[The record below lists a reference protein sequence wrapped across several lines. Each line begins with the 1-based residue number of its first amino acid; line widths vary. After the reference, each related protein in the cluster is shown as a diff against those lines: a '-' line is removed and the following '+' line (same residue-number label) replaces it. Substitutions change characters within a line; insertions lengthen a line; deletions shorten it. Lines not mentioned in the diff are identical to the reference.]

1 MENKI
6 RFFSACLMLL
16 ITSTA
21 QASSNYGKKVESLG
35 VDEIRNALQGKIES
49 ETSTDDLDA
58 KKPRNKN
65 YGKKVEPLSVDDIKA
80 VLMGDSADN
89 PSK

>member
-1 MENKI
+1 MMKKNQI
-6 RFFSACLMLL
+6 LSACLMLL
-16 ITSTA
+16 ITSSAYAT
-21 QASSNYGKKVESLG
+21 QNYGKNVEPLG

-49 ETSTDDLDA
+49 ETSTDGLDA

-80 VLMGDSADN
+80 VLMGDSGDN